1 MEKFHTQK
9 IKGATINRHN
19 RTQTRFTDQLRVN
32 LPRIR
37 AGRKMKMQ
45 LTGQAQDDLRARK
58 GTCRCCALSAK
69 VGRMVLTFAMVFS
82 EPLSSGR
89 LRSFLGI
96 RPRHR
101 RSRRV
106 QPQRLQP
113 LH

>member
-1 MEKFHTQK
+1 
-9 IKGATINRHN
+9 
-19 RTQTRFTDQLRVN
+19 
-32 LPRIR
+32 
-37 AGRKMKMQ
+37 MQ

-96 RPRHR
+96 G
-101 RSRRV
+101 RV
-106 QPQRLQP
+106 TAVRGEFSLSGFSLCTKCFDFLTRLGGSQRQLQEVGFA
-113 LH
+113 